1 MGTIAPRYRPAD
13 LSNIV
18 LAIASTMRYISRMFT
33 LPQMPDFKFPTIDLT
48 KLDLSKF
55 DVTKLDL
62 SKFDLS
68 KFELPKF
75 DMPKVDLPNVDLPG
89 IDTEKVTS
97 AVRDAGYIVIGIGA
111 TLVERA
117 QTQSEQFTAAVTS
130 GLEQLRELLQKAA

>member
-1 MGTIAPRYRPAD
+1 
-13 LSNIV
+13 
-18 LAIASTMRYISRMFT
+18 MRYISRMFT
-33 LPQMPDFKFPTIDLT
+33 LPQMPDFNFPTIDLT

-55 DVTKLDL
+55 DV

-68 KFELPKF
+68 KFEMPKF